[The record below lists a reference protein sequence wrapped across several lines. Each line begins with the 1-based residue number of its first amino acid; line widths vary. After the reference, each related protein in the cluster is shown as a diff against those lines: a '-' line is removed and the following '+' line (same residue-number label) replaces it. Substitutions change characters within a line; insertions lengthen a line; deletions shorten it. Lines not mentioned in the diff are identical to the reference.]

1 MNLLEPLIKII
12 IVVAGLITGAAVMVF
27 LERKISAYIQNRI
40 GPNRVGPKGWLQ
52 PIVDVVKLVM
62 KEDVVP
68 KAANR
73 FVHDLAPILSISIA
87 LSTFAVI
94 PFGNTIDLFGMH
106 IKLMV
111 ADVNIGMLYILALTS
126 IGVYGITLAGW
137 SSNSKYSLLGGLRSS
152 AQLISYELSMGL
164 AIIGVIMISG
174 TLRLDQV
181 VLKQTEYLGGWFP
194 AWNIFLQPIGFITFV
209 VASFAETNRLP
220 FDLPEAEPEL
230 VGGYHTEYSGMK
242 FGLFFLSEYA
252 NMITSSALI
261 TTLFLG
267 GWSIPYAEN
276 LGLSG
281 MTLSLLQVGA
291 FLVKVFF
298 VLMFYIVVR
307 WTIPRFRYD
316 QLMKLGW
323 KVMLP
328 LAIANIL
335 LTGVVMLALTY
346 FGVR

>member
-1 MNLLEPLIKII
+1 MDLIEAFFKIV
-12 IVVAGLITGAAVMVF
+12 IVIGALITGAAVMVF

-40 GPNRVGPKGWLQ
+40 GPNRVGPGGWLQ
-52 PIVDVVKLVM
+52 PIVDVVKLIM
-62 KEDVVP
+62 KEDIVP
-68 KAANR
+68 KSANR
-73 FVHDLAPILSISIA
+73 FIHDLAPILSISIA
-87 LSTFAVI
+87 LCTFAVI
-94 PFGNTIDLFGMH
+94 PFGNTIDLFGRTV
-106 IKLMV
+106 KLMI

-126 IGVYGITLAGW
+126 VGVYGITLAGW

-164 AIIGVIMISG
+164 SIIGVIMVAG

-181 VLKQTEYLGGWFP
+181 VLHQTRYLWGWLP
-194 AWNIFLQPIGFITFV
+194 AWNIFLQPFGFITFL

-267 GWSIPYAEN
+267 GWSIPFAEV
-276 LGLSG
+276 LALSPLT
-281 MTLSLLQVGA
+281 MSLLQVGS
-291 FLVKVFF
+291 FVVKVFV
-298 VLMFYIVVR
+298 VLMFYIVIR

-316 QLMKLGW
+316 QLMNLGW

-328 LAIANIL
+328 LAIANII
-335 LTGVVMLALTY
+335 LTGGLLLALN
-346 FGVR
+346 

>member
-1 MNLLEPLIKII
+1 MDLVEALVKVI
-12 IVVAGLITGAAVMVF
+12 IVVGSLITGAAVMVY

-40 GPNRVGPKGWLQ
+40 GPNRVGPRGWLQ
-52 PIVDVVKLVM
+52 PIADVVKLLM
-62 KEDVVP
+62 KEDIVP
-68 KAANR
+68 KSANR
-73 FVHDLAPILSISIA
+73 FIHDLAPILSITIA

-94 PFGNTIDLFGMH
+94 PFGNTIELFGRTV
-106 IKLMV
+106 KLMI
-111 ADVNIGMLYILALTS
+111 ADVNVGMLYILALTS
-126 IGVYGITLAGW
+126 VGVYGITLAGW

-164 AIIGVIMISG
+164 SIIGVIMVAG

-181 VLKQTEYLGGWFP
+181 VIHQMRYLWGWLP
-194 AWNIFLQPIGFITFV
+194 AWNIFLQPVGFVTFLV
-209 VASFAETNRLP
+209 SSFAETNRLP

-267 GWSIPYAEN
+267 GWSIPFVEN
-276 LGLSG
+276 LGLSA

-291 FLVKVFF
+291 FVAKVFV

-316 QLMKLGW
+316 QLMNLGW

-335 LTGVVMLALTY
+335 LTGGLLLA
-346 FGVR
+346 FN

>member
-1 MNLLEPLIKII
+1 MDVVEALAKIV
-12 IVVAGLITGAAVMVF
+12 IVIGGLITGAAVMVF

-52 PIVDVVKLVM
+52 PIVDVVKLLM
-62 KEDVVP
+62 KEDIVP
-68 KAANR
+68 KSANR

-94 PFGNTIDLFGMH
+94 PFGNTIELFGRTV
-106 IKLMV
+106 KLMI
-111 ADVNIGMLYILALTS
+111 ADVNVGMLYILALTS
-126 IGVYGITLAGW
+126 VGVYGITLAGW
-137 SSNSKYSLLGGLRSS
+137 SSNSKYPLLGGLRSS
-152 AQLISYELSMGL
+152 AQLVSYELSMGL
-164 AIIGVIMISG
+164 SIIGVIMVAG

-181 VLKQTEYLGGWFP
+181 VLHQTRYLWGWLP
-194 AWNIFLQPIGFITFV
+194 EWNILLQPIGFITFF

-267 GWSIPYAEN
+267 GWSIPYVEN
-276 LGLSG
+276 FGLSP
-281 MTLSLLQVGA
+281 LALDLLQVGA
-291 FLVKVFF
+291 FVVKVFV
-298 VLMFYIVVR
+298 VLLFYIVVR
-307 WTIPRFRYD
+307 WTVPRFRYD
-316 QLMKLGW
+316 QLMNLGW

-335 LTGVVMLALTY
+335 LTG
-346 FGVR
+346 GVLLFLN